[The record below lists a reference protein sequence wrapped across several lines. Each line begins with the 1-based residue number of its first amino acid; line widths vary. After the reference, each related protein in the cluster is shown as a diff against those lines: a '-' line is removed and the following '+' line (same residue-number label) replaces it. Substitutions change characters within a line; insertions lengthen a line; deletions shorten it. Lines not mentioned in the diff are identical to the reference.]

1 MNNEQRFSS
10 THQWAQR
17 VSETQ
22 IRVGIS
28 QHAEDALGDI
38 VYVEL
43 PELGKEVVAGEV
55 LAGIESVKTA
65 SEIQSPVSGKLIA
78 CNTDLEDTP
87 EVLNEAPLTTW
98 VFLLEADAAQL
109 DKEWQALLDTTA
121 YEALLATL

>member
-1 MNNEQRFSS
+1 MSNEQRFST
-10 THQWAQR
+10 THQWAER
-17 VSETQ
+17 VNETQ
-22 IRVGIS
+22 VRIGIS

-43 PELGKEVVAGEV
+43 PELGKEVTAGEV

-65 SEIQSPVSGKLIA
+65 SEIQSPISGKLIA

-87 EVLNEAPLTTW
+87 EVLNEAPLSTW

>member
-1 MNNEQRFSS
+1 MSNEQRFSS

-17 VSETQ
+17 ISETQ
-22 IRVGIS
+22 VRVGIS
-28 QHAEDALGDI
+28 HHAEDALGDI

-65 SEIQSPVSGKLIA
+65 SEIQSPVTGKLVA
-78 CNTDLEDTP
+78 CNSDLEDTP

-98 VFLLEADAAQL
+98 VFLLEVDAAQL
-109 DKEWQALLDTTA
+109 DKEWQALLDTAA
-121 YEALLATL
+121 YETLLATL

>member
-1 MNNEQRFSS
+1 MSNEQRFST
-10 THQWAQR
+10 THQWAKR
-17 VSETQ
+17 INETQ
-22 IRVGIS
+22 VSVGIS

-43 PELGKEVVAGEV
+43 PELGKEVTAGEV

-87 EVLNEAPLTTW
+87 EVLNEAPLITW
-98 VFLLEADAAQL
+98 IFVLEADAAQL
-109 DKEWQALLDTTA
+109 DKEWQSLLDATAYAALL
-121 YEALLATL
+121 ETL

>member
-1 MNNEQRFSS
+1 MNNEQRFSN

-22 IRVGIS
+22 VRVGIS

-109 DKEWQALLDTTA
+109 DKEWQALLNTTA

>member
-1 MNNEQRFSS
+1 MSNEQRFST
-10 THQWAQR
+10 THQWAKR
-17 VSETQ
+17 INETQ
-22 IRVGIS
+22 VSVGIS

-43 PELGKEVVAGEV
+43 PELGKEVAAGEV

-87 EVLNEAPLTTW
+87 EVLNEAPLITW
-98 VFLLEADAAQL
+98 IFVLEADATQL
-109 DKEWQALLDTTA
+109 DKEWQTLLDAAAYKTLLDT
-121 YEALLATL
+121 L

>member
-1 MNNEQRFSS
+1 MSNEQRFNT
-10 THQWAQR
+10 THQWAKR
-17 VSETQ
+17 INETQ
-22 IRVGIS
+22 VSVGIS

-65 SEIQSPVSGKLIA
+65 SDIQSPVSGKLIA

-87 EVLNEAPLTTW
+87 EVLNEAPLLTW
-98 VFLLEADAAQL
+98 IFVLEADADQL
-109 DKEWQALLDTTA
+109 DKEWQTLLDTAA
-121 YEALLATL
+121 YEVLLASL

>member
-1 MNNEQRFSS
+1 MSNEQRFSS

-17 VSETQ
+17 ISETQ
-22 IRVGIS
+22 VRVGIS
-28 QHAEDALGDI
+28 HHAEDALGDI

-65 SEIQSPVSGKLIA
+65 SEIQAPVTGKLVA
-78 CNTDLEDTP
+78 CNSDLEDTP

-98 VFLLEADAAQL
+98 VFLLEVDAAQL
-109 DKEWQALLDTTA
+109 DKEWQALLDTAA
-121 YEALLATL
+121 YETLLATL